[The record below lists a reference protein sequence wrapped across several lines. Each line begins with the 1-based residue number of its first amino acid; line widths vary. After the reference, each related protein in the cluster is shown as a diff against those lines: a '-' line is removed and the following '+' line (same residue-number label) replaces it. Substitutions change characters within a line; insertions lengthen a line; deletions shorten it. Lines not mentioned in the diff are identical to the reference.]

1 METIFSDKEKKK
13 VFGVIFYMV
22 LLSWI
27 SIKIVL
33 PVLPGL
39 GEILKT
45 SSANIQLSV
54 TIFLLFYSLSRLFW
68 GPVVQILGN
77 TKTLRIAVFI
87 AMVGSAL
94 AMLAYSFPMYLIGR
108 TLEGLG
114 MGAIS
119 IVSMAILPNIYDK
132 RSLSKKMAYVTG
144 ISATMPAISPIVGGY
159 LMKFIDWRAIFVFL
173 LLLSLILIILS
184 FKYLGKVNKFKDS
197 REHTIKA
204 TMQAYLEVISERKFW
219 GYVIPSGFASGALI
233 GYYSASPF
241 WFVKQLGFDAHIF
254 SYFLLPT
261 VGFFVI
267 GSFLISAFIGKFEY
281 QKLFLIGIILSIIV
295 TALFYVFS
303 LGAFS
308 NSILIIVFMSLFGLT
323 SGMIALLTTTGVL
336 THFKDISAIAS
347 AAMTC
352 FLFLMS
358 SILSTVSMKLVA
370 TNINSVIIY
379 MGGVSVLSL
388 ISYLIFMIRKVKS

>member
-1 METIFSDKEKKK
+1 MEKVFSGKEKKK
-13 VFGVIFYMV
+13 IFGVIFYMV
-22 LLSWI
+22 LLSWA

-33 PVLPGL
+33 PVLPRL
-39 GEILKT
+39 DDILKT
-45 SSANIQLSV
+45 SSGNIQLSV
-54 TIFLLFYSLSRLFW
+54 TVFLLFFSLSRLFW
-68 GPVVQILGN
+68 GPIAHVLGN
-77 TKTLRIAVFI
+77 AKTLRIAVFI

-114 MGAIS
+114 MGAIP

-132 RSLSKKMAYVTG
+132 KRLSKKMTYVTG

-159 LMKFIDWRAIFVFL
+159 MMKFIDWRAIFAFL

-184 FKYLGKVNKFKDS
+184 FKYLGRVNKFKDT
-197 REHTIKA
+197 REHNVKGILK
-204 TMQAYLEVISERKFW
+204 AYLEVFRERKFW
-219 GYVIPSGFASGALI
+219 GYVVPASFTSGALI

-241 WFVKQLGFDAHIF
+241 WFVKQLGFDTHIF

-261 VGFFVI
+261 VGLYVI
-267 GSFLISAFIGKFEY
+267 GNFLISAFVGKFKY
-281 QKLFLIGIILSIIV
+281 QKLFLFGIIMSIIV
-295 TALFYVFS
+295 SGLFFVFS
-303 LGAFS
+303 FWGFS

-323 SGMIALLTTTGVL
+323 SGMIALLTSAGVL
-336 THFKDISAIAS
+336 SHFKEISAIAS

-358 SILSTVSMKLVA
+358 SALSTISMKLLA

-379 MGGVSVLSL
+379 LGGVSILGF
-388 ISYLIFMIRKVKS
+388 ISYLIFMVRRTKS